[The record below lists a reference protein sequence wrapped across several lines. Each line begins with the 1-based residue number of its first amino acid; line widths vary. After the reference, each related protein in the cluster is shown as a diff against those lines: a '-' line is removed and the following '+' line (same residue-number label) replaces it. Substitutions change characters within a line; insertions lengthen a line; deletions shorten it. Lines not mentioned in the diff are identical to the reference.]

1 MNSGKIFMSVVMLA
15 IFVVMVGIA
24 TQYPPQ
30 ARFMPLVIG
39 IPGIGLCLLQ
49 LFLELRES
57 RKPKTSEPAGA
68 RGGFAQAQEEVARMV
83 GHKMD
88 FEIAHE
94 KLQVVRSD
102 LPKAGETRR
111 EILLWASFIGLV
123 TGLILFGFW
132 LTIPVFLAVFLRCYA
147 EESWRFSLILSAA
160 AATLLFLVFEKGLA
174 VVLHGGFI
182 TEYLLDRFLT
192 E

>member
-15 IFVVMVGIA
+15 IFVVMVGIT

-49 LFLELRES
+49 LFLELREG
-57 RKPKTSEPAGA
+57 RKPKTSEPADT
-68 RGGFAQAQEEVARMV
+68 RSEFQKTEEEVTRMV

-94 KLQVVRSD
+94 KLQVVRND
-102 LPKAGETRR
+102 LPEAGETRR

-160 AATLLFLVFEKGLA
+160 ATTLLLLVFEKGLA

-182 TEYLLDRFLT
+182 TEYLLDRFWT

>member
-94 KLQVVRSD
+94 KLQVVQSE

-111 EILLWASFIGLV
+111 EIILWASFIGLV
-123 TGLILFGFW
+123 TNIILFGFW

-147 EESWRFSLILSAA
+147 EESWRFSLVLSAA
-160 AATLLFLVFEKGLA
+160 ATTLLFLVFEKGLA

>member
-1 MNSGKIFMSVVMLA
+1 MNSGKLFMSVVMLA

-39 IPGIGLCLLQ
+39 IPGIALCLFQ
-49 LFLELRES
+49 LFLEFRE
-57 RKPKTSEPAGA
+57 RRRPKAGA
-68 RGGFAQAQEEVARMV
+68 LADTRGEFEKAQEEVARMV

-88 FEIAHE
+88 FEMAHE
-94 KLQVVRSD
+94 TLQVVQSE

-111 EILLWASFIGLV
+111 EIVLWATFIGLV
-123 TGLILFGFW
+123 GSLILFGFW

-147 EESWRFSLILSAA
+147 EESWRFSLVLSAA
-160 AATLLFLVFEKGLA
+160 ATTLLFFVFHKGLA

-182 TEYLLDRFLT
+182 TEYLLDRLLT

>member
-1 MNSGKIFMSVVMLA
+1 MNSGKIFMSAVMLS

-24 TQYPPQ
+24 TQYPQQ

-39 IPGIGLCLLQ
+39 IPGIALCLFQ
-49 LFLELRES
+49 LFLEFREP
-57 RKPKTSEPAGA
+57 RRPKAGKPADTRSEFQKT
-68 RGGFAQAQEEVARMV
+68 EEAVTRMV

-94 KLQVVRSD
+94 KLQVVQSG

-111 EILLWASFIGLV
+111 EIVLWAYFIGLV
-123 TGLILFGFW
+123 GGLILFGFW
-132 LTIPVFLAVFLRCYA
+132 PAIPVFLVVFLRYYA
-147 EESWRFSLILSAA
+147 DESWRFSLVLSAA
-160 AATLLFLVFEKGLA
+160 ATTLLFFVFDKGLG
-174 VVLHGGFI
+174 VVLHSGFI
-182 TEYLLDRFLT
+182 TEYLLDRFLA

>member
-1 MNSGKIFMSVVMLA
+1 MNSGKIFTSVVMLA

-24 TQYPPQ
+24 TQYAPQ

-39 IPGIGLCLLQ
+39 IPGIALCLFQ
-49 LFLELRES
+49 LFLEFRE
-57 RKPKTSEPAGA
+57 RRRPKAGKPAGS
-68 RGGFAQAQEEVARMV
+68 RGGFALAQDEVAGMV

-88 FEIAHE
+88 FEMAHE
-94 KLQVVRSD
+94 KLQVVQSE

-111 EILLWASFIGLV
+111 EIVLWAYFIGLV
-123 TGLILFGFW
+123 GSLILFGFW

-147 EESWRFSLILSAA
+147 EESWRFSLVLSAA
-160 AATLLFLVFEKGLA
+160 ATTLLFLVFEKGLA

-182 TEYLLDRFLT
+182 TEYLLDRLLT

>member
-39 IPGIGLCLLQ
+39 IPGIALCLFQ
-49 LFLELRES
+49 LFLEFRE
-57 RKPKTSEPAGA
+57 RHWPRAGEPADA
-68 RGGFAQAQEEVARMV
+68 RGESAKAQEEVARMA

-88 FEIAHE
+88 FEMAHD
-94 KLQVVRSD
+94 KLLEVQSE

-111 EILLWASFIGLV
+111 EIVLWAYFIGLV
-123 TGLILFGFW
+123 GSLILFGFW
-132 LTIPVFLAVFLRCYA
+132 LTIPLFLVVFLRYYA
-147 EESWRFSLILSAA
+147 KERWRFSLVLSAA
-160 AATLLFLVFEKGLA
+160 ATTLLFLVFEKGLA
-174 VVLHGGFI
+174 VILHGGFI
-182 TEYLLDRFLT
+182 TEYLLDRFG
-192 E
+192 

>member
-39 IPGIGLCLLQ
+39 IPGIALCLLQ
-49 LFLELRES
+49 LFLEFRA
-57 RKPKTSEPAGA
+57 RRRPKAGA
-68 RGGFAQAQEEVARMV
+68 PADTRSEFQKTEEEVTRMV

-94 KLQVVRSD
+94 KLQVVQSE

-123 TGLILFGFW
+123 TGIILFGFW

-147 EESWRFSLILSAA
+147 EESWRFSLVLSAA
-160 AATLLFLVFEKGLA
+160 ATTLLFFVFHKGLA
-174 VVLHGGFI
+174 VVLHSGFV

>member
-39 IPGIGLCLLQ
+39 IPGIALCLFQ
-49 LFLELRES
+49 LFLEFRE
-57 RKPKTSEPAGA
+57 RRRPT
-68 RGGFAQAQEEVARMV
+68 
-83 GHKMD
+83 
-88 FEIAHE
+88 
-94 KLQVVRSD
+94 
-102 LPKAGETRR
+102 AGETRR
-111 EILLWASFIGLV
+111 EIVLWAYFIGLV
-123 TGLILFGFW
+123 GSLILFGFW

-147 EESWRFSLILSAA
+147 EESWRFSLVLSAA
-160 AATLLFLVFEKGLA
+160 ATTLLFLVFAKGLA

-182 TEYLLDRFLT
+182 TEYLLDRFLI

>member
-39 IPGIGLCLLQ
+39 IPGIALCLLQ
-49 LFLELRES
+49 LFLEFRES
-57 RKPKTSEPAGA
+57 RRPETGEPAGA
-68 RGGFAQAQEEVARMV
+68 RSGFEKTEEEVAGMV
-83 GHKMD
+83 GHRMD
-88 FEIAHE
+88 LEIARE
-94 KLQVVRSD
+94 KLQVVQSE

-111 EILLWASFIGLV
+111 EIILWASFIGLV
-123 TGLILFGFW
+123 TGIILFGFW

-147 EESWRFSLILSAA
+147 EESWRFSLVLSAA
-160 AATLLFLVFEKGLA
+160 ATTLLFFVFHKGLA
-174 VVLHGGFI
+174 VVLHSGFI